1 MAGIC
6 GRRWFMRS
14 MKISLRYMAR
24 SGAFPVA
31 AVGGLVPALLDRH
44 NRLAARI
51 QHGRYTKPN
60 RIALTA
66 RMHYIASP
74 WPTDPVDNHVENPPS
89 GKQCAAYTRPVALIA

>member
-14 MKISLRYMAR
+14 MNISLRYMAR

-31 AVGGLVPALLDRH
+31 AVGGLVPAPLDRH

-51 QHGRYTKPN
+51 QHGRYHGPQILWITMLKT
-60 RIALTA
+60 R
-66 RMHYIASP
+66 RQASDVRLIS
-74 WPTDPVDNHVENPPS
+74 DPLYWLL
-89 GKQCAAYTRPVALIA
+89 KT